1 MKLTDKAILLN
12 RINYSESS
20 LIITYYTLQNGIQK
34 FLFQGGKKK
43 ANNLFPLSISEITF
57 YNRPESTLG
66 KVTASETITILNE
79 IPFDPVKSTI
89 AFFLAEVLSK
99 CLQTEES
106 EHLLFQFL
114 ENKIYELDRSQDVT
128 IFPIQFLI
136 DFSEF
141 LGIQPHIV
149 DNNGTYFNLME
160 GTISNHKP
168 DGDIFA
174 VGDTTMLVR
183 YCILK
188 NTQIEHTN
196 KLRSETLDVLIQYFQ
211 LHIPQFKTLKTLD
224 VIREVLY

>member
-66 KVTASETITILNE
+66 KVTASETITMLNE